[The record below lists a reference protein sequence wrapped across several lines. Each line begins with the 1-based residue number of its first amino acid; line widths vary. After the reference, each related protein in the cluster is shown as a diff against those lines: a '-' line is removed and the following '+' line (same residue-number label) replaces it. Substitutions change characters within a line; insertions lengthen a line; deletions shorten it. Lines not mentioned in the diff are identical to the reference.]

1 MRKFSFCFLFV
12 VLPSV
17 LSASLSTNN
26 NQSLQAFLKN
36 MIVEVKDRTAVDGS
50 NEAENSL
57 THDETEVQ
65 DDETEVEGVP
75 PGMGALG
82 CYASSTAFHVYLSSS
97 RCYHTGANIQFNQVL
112 VNTYNRYNVHT
123 GIFTVL
129 YTGYYV
135 FTWTVAAEHKS
146 WFSAELRVNGAL
158 RGTVMAD
165 SDVGGRASGIHP
177 ATGFVITRVTS
188 NQHVYIRFVSGSGCT
203 LKSDSRTRATFSGWR
218 MY

>member
-1 MRKFSFCFLFV
+1 MWICYISYFQISFS
-12 VLPSV
+12 
-17 LSASLSTNN
+17 T
-26 NQSLQAFLKN
+26 
-36 MIVEVKDRTAVDGS
+36 
-50 NEAENSL
+50 
-57 THDETEVQ
+57 
-65 DDETEVEGVP
+65 
-75 PGMGALG
+75 
-82 CYASSTAFHVYLSSS
+82 ASSTAFHAYLSSS

-177 ATGFVITRVTS
+177 ATGFVITRVTC

-218 MY
+218 MYWAMQKLEMETSVYQSTWKTL